1 MKVCF
6 VFSRL
11 RILSWALGMVFL
23 MIPSIVSSQDLENGF
38 VDHGVASPISNHRGT
53 VATVDGN
60 GRNVVLIWLFD
71 HRGGYAL
78 LMVDAETGKSEEFP
92 VPFPTGKDTP
102 YSSILSSDNKFYTL
116 FNGNFVEFDPVRRA
130 FTFHHAVKRK
140 MAMGMTEDDQGA
152 IWAVT
157 YPNSGIVSFDPKT
170 RKLNDY
176 GYVYK
181 QNWPQYQ
188 RYVAADNTGWIY
200 FGLGNTAS
208 QIIAFN
214 PVSRKAK
221 PMLAE
226 TERERGIAYVYRDQ
240 DGKVYGQALGGKN
253 EEWYEFYEG
262 EDRKI
267 GKIHTSEPVP
277 IITGSQ
283 ALFHVDFPDGKKLK
297 VCDLT
302 ERRLVVEDPVTKTSK
317 EVSFDY
323 SSEGAWIMGLG
334 ASPDGKISGGTSF
347 PMRFFSYDPKNNSWL
362 NLKAPG
368 QFNALTRQGES
379 FFFGVYP
386 GGSLLEWRDGK
397 PVHFIRTSPVIHRPH
412 RLLAYPDGK
421 TLIMGGTPEYGY
433 TGGGLLFWDREKR
446 SSVLL
451 QDSNIVIDQSTMSLV
466 ALPKGKLLGGTTT
479 TPGTGGEKKANLA
492 ELYLMDV
499 ATKQLEWHKPFLPG
513 VQTYTDMAIGPNG
526 LVYGIADR
534 KIFFVFDAKKQ
545 QLIHQQDL
553 AEFGITAAEQS
564 PRVFVM
570 GEKGKIYILFREGI
584 ARVEPGFFKIN
595 FLAES
600 PVPIDAG
607 GDYLDGRIYFVGG
620 SHIYSY
626 QLKPQDQ

>member
-1 MKVCF
+1 MKNY
-6 VFSRL
+6 FSIYYRSILLWTLGISFAMMPRL
-11 RILSWALGMVFL
+11 VI
-23 MIPSIVSSQDLENGF
+23 SQDLGNGF

-78 LMVDAETGKSEEFP
+78 LMVDAQTGKSEEFP
-92 VPFPTGKDTP
+92 MPFPAGKDTP

-116 FNGNFVEFDPVRRA
+116 FNGNFVEFDPVKRA
-130 FTFHHAVKRK
+130 FTFHHAVKRQ
-140 MAMGMTEDDQGA
+140 MAMGMTEDDKGV

-157 YPNSGIVSFDPKT
+157 YPNSGVVSFDPKT
-170 RKLNDY
+170 KELKDY
-176 GYVYK
+176 GYVYN

-188 RYVAADNTGWIY
+188 RYVAADNAGWIY

-208 QIIAFN
+208 QIIAFD
-214 PVSRKAK
+214 PVAAKAK

-226 TERERGIAYVYRDQ
+226 AERGRGIAYVYRDQ
-240 DGKVYGQALGGKN
+240 NGKVYGRALGDKDGD
-253 EEWYEFYEG
+253 WYEFYKG
-262 EDRKI
+262 ERQEI
-267 GKIHTSEPVP
+267 GKNHTSKPVP
-277 IITGSQ
+277 IITSSQ
-283 ALFHVDFPDGKKLK
+283 ALFHRDFPDGKKIV

-302 ERRLVVEDPVTKTSK
+302 ERKLVVEDPATKSSK

-323 SSEGAWIMGLG
+323 SSEGAWVMGLG

-347 PMRFFSYDPKNNSWL
+347 PMRFFSFDPKSDTWL
-362 NLKAPG
+362 NVYAPG
-368 QFNALTRQGES
+368 QFNALTRQGDS

-386 GGSLLEWRDGK
+386 GGSLMEWKDSK
-397 PVHFIRTSPVIHRPH
+397 AIPYIRTSPVIHRPH

-433 TGGGLLFWDREKR
+433 TGGGLLFWDREKG

-451 QDSNIVIDQSTMSLV
+451 QDSSIVLDQSTMSLV

-479 TPGTGGEKKANLA
+479 SPGTGGERKANLA

-499 ATKQLEWHKPFLPG
+499 ATKKVEWHKPLLRG
-513 VQTYTDMAIGPNG
+513 VQSYTDMCMGPKG
-526 LVYGIADR
+526 LIYGIADR
-534 KIFFVFDAKKQ
+534 KVFFVFDADKQ
-545 QLIHQQDL
+545 QLVRQQDL
-553 AEFGITAAEQS
+553 AEFGVTAAEQS
-564 PRVFVM
+564 PRIFTK
-570 GEKGKIYILFREGI
+570 GENGKVYILFRKGI
-584 ARVEPGFFKIN
+584 ARVEPESYKIT

-626 QLKPQDQ
+626 QLKPQD